1 MPDSQQI
8 IESLLRQQT
17 PVAFHAHGPSM
28 HPTIRD
34 GECIRVLP
42 RSIAPLNTGCV
53 ILYRIHGRMAAHR
66 AIQRNKRMD
75 QWLVAADAA
84 LLGGDW
90 IPAADIL
97 GVAESVVRN
106 GREVPLDTRRARWAG
121 LLRYHTRP
129 LQRLGFRLLG
139 RPVP

>member
-1 MPDSQQI
+1 MYP
-8 IESLLRQQT
+8 
-17 PVAFHAHGPSM
+17 A
-28 HPTIRD
+28 IRD
-34 GECIRVLP
+34 GECLRVRP

-53 ILYRIHGRMAAHR
+53 ILYRLHGRMAAHR

-84 LLGGDW
+84 FCGGDW
-90 IPAADIL
+90 ISDDDIL

-106 GREVPLDTRRARWAG
+106 GREVPLDTLRARWAG

-129 LQRLGFRLLG
+129 LRRLACAVLRRWNPPL
-139 RPVP
+139 